1 MKRILTSIL
10 LILVIALSLTSCDLI
25 KDKLGDPVFNQ
36 LNELIKAEHNDYTIS
51 ISLKDKNSHT
61 LNETYVATTA
71 ENGNTTITYTVER
84 LNKFNV
90 NGSNVTI
97 PGSYKKVLT
106 GYAVINGENLFEQE
120 GDDIGVDFLKVTIPA
135 FNFND
140 KAIENAIV
148 ADGKLTADVIDQTK
162 FFGYELTT
170 EPMQV
175 EVEFNEEAISEIT
188 LTFKT
193 AEGSDAVVVYTFN

>member
-90 NGSNVTI
+90 NGNNVTI
-97 PGSYKKVLT
+97 PNSYKKVLT

-120 GDDIGVDFLKVTIPA
+120 GDNIGIDFLKVKIPA

-148 ADGKLTADVIDQTK
+148 ADGKLTADVIDQTE

-170 EPMQV
+170 EPMQA
-175 EVEFNEEAISEIT
+175 EVEFNEEAIGEIT